1 MYHSTSSNILVQFF
15 YSNQRDQS
23 AKTDIHTS
31 QLHTY
36 TLPSAGAAT
45 ETHVHT
51 LVYTWCIHVKG
62 MYTIC
67 GMNRGIA
74 AHLDSF
80 ILPIT
85 VIIISL
91 NLQFF
96 YSKSSLIILL
106 LITDF
111 FSLYLPNHI
120 HFTLCVCV
128 CWHLSDLCEDQF
140 RVGKVN
146 RTGAGKYS
154 HVRSLLCLF

>member
-1 MYHSTSSNILVQFF
+1 MYS
-15 YSNQRDQS
+15 
-23 AKTDIHTS
+23 
-31 QLHTY
+31 
-36 TLPSAGAAT
+36 
-45 ETHVHT
+45 
-51 LVYTWCIHVKG
+51 
-62 MYTIC
+62 IC

-91 NLQFF
+91 NLQLF
-96 YSKSSLIILL
+96 YSKSSLTILL
-106 LITDF
+106 LITSF
-111 FSLYLPNHI
+111 FSLHLPNHI

-146 RTGAGKYS
+146 RTGTGKYS
-154 HVRSLLCLF
+154 HARNLLCLFKKKKRLTQCTFDIVQYLQQLIQQRSYMRLKTSVCCLEFLFMIKKKLIN